1 MRDASNTVLQSNPMP
16 VERGV
21 NGRSFCDPHLSLS
34 RAVPWDLAW

>member
-16 VERGV
+16 VERGG
-21 NGRSFCDPHLSLS
+21 NGRFRDPHLSLS